1 MVSLENNQLTITLEK
16 EFNIYIV
23 EELKRSI
30 DEVFDEAHTIT
41 VSLENVQSFD
51 SSAFSLLVSLQK
63 EVEKGE
69 KTIRLNNPS
78 TEVMEYLETMNL
90 LEIFEGGKNNE

>member
-30 DEVFDEAHTIT
+30 DAVFDEAHTIT

-51 SSAFSLLVSLQK
+51 SSAFSLLVSLKK

-69 KTIRLNNPS
+69 KTIAIHNLSP
-78 TEVMEYLETMNL
+78 EVMEYLETMNVVEL
-90 LEIFEGGKNNE
+90 FEGGKDNE